1 MTLLVENR
9 EVIMDKKKKRQ
20 LEAKGWKVGSV
31 NEFLNLSPEESEYI
45 DLKISLGNNVKIKR
59 MSKKI
64 SQVELAKR
72 IKSSQSR
79 IAKMEIGDPSV
90 SIDLQV
96 KTLLFLGVTRKD
108 LAKIISSKKALSVA

>member
-1 MTLLVENR
+1 
-9 EVIMDKKKKRQ
+9 MDKKKREK
-20 LEAKGWKVGSV
+20 LEKKGWKIGSV
-31 NEFLNLSPEESEYI
+31 DEFLNLSAEEAEYI

-59 MSKKI
+59 LSKKI

-79 IAKMEIGDPSV
+79 IAKIEIGDPSV

-96 KTLLFLGVTRKD
+96 RTLLFLGVTRKD
-108 LAKIISSKKALSVA
+108 LGKIISSPKAMAA

>member
-1 MTLLVENR
+1 MNKR
-9 EVIMDKKKKRQ
+9 KAKK
-20 LEAKGWKVGSV
+20 LEAKGWKIGTAD
-31 NEFLNLSPEESEYI
+31 EFLNLSPEESEYI
-45 DLKISLGNNVKIKR
+45 DLKLSLGKNVKIIR

-64 SQVELAKR
+64 SQVELAKK

-79 IAKMEIGDPSV
+79 IAKIEIGDPSV

-108 LAKIISSKKALSVA
+108 LAKIISSTKALKAA